1 MKSFSIIGLALSG
14 IYVLVSLYL
23 IATQGLFGESFIV
36 IILGLPW
43 SFLLALMEFG
53 SVTGFWLYVL
63 VLAPLV
69 LNAWILYVIG
79 ALFRRR
85 S

>member
-1 MKSFSIIGLALSG
+1 MKSFSLPGLTLAG
-14 IYVLVSLYL
+14 IYVVLCIYL

-36 IILGLPW
+36 IILGMPW
-43 SFLLALMEFG
+43 SFLLALIEFG
-53 SVTGFWLYVL
+53 NVTGFWLYIL

-69 LNAWILYVIG
+69 LNAWMLYVIG
-79 ALFRRR
+79 SLFRR